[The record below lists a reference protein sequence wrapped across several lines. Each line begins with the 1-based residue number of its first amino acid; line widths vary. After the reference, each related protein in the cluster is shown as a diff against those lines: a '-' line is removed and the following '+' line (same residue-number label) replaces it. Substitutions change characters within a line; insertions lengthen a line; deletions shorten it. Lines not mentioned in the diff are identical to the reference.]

1 MNCKEAGFR
10 AFYKHF
16 SVFEI
21 TDNDR
26 TILEGFPG
34 AEQADYFLTYGYMDE
49 EAGLTLEV
57 ICCAQNLSRGFVFA
71 DTRTDIRSFIRFN
84 EVFDREA
91 FFIEEHI
98 LESSIRK
105 SCTC

>member
-21 TDNDR
+21 TDDDR
-26 TILEGFPG
+26 KKLEGFPG

-57 ICCAQNLSRGFVFA
+57 ICCAKNLSRGFVFA
-71 DTRTDIRSFIRFN
+71 DSRTDIRSSIRFKD
-84 EVFDREA
+84 VFGREA

-98 LESSIRK
+98 LEE
-105 SCTC
+105 